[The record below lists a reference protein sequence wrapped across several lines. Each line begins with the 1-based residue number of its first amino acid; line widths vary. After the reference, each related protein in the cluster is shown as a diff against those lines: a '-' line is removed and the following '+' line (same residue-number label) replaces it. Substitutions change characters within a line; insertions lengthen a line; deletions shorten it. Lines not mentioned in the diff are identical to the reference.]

1 MCKRTQQSAK
11 AKCEEQEKA
20 LTGLESLLEIVDL
33 EVTK

>member
-11 AKCEEQEKA
+11 AKSEEQEKA